1 MKEKKISIVIPVYNE
16 KENIEEL
23 YEKVKKSLDLEGYNY
38 ELIFV
43 DDGSIDDSWL
53 VIKNIAD
60 KDKRVRGL
68 KLSRNYGQTFALY
81 AGFQEAKGD
90 IIITMDADLQNDPD
104 DIGDLMKEMEKGYD
118 IVSGWRKER
127 KDPFF
132 TKILPSKIANFL
144 ISLITGV
151 KLKDYGCTLKAY
163 KADVIKGIKLY
174 GEMHRFLPAL
184 CAFEGAKIS
193 EIPVRHHR
201 RKKGKSKYGLTRTF
215 KVILDLFTVK
225 FMGSFFLKPIYFF
238 GGVGLFLCFIG
249 VLFALWTLYDK
260 YFLGVF
266 VHRNPK
272 ILISFMFFPMGVQF
286 ILMGIIMEVLIR
298 NYFESQNKLPY
309 NIKERYGGD

>member
-43 DDGSIDDSWL
+43 DDGSIDDSWV

>member
-23 YEKVKKSLDLEGYNY
+23 YEKVKESLDLEGYNY

-43 DDGSIDDSWL
+43 DDGSIDDSWV

>member
-1 MKEKKISIVIPVYNE
+1 MKRNKISIVIPVYNE
-16 KENIEEL
+16 KENLEEL
-23 YEKVKKSLDLEGYNY
+23 YERVKNSLEEYNY

-43 DDGSIDDSWL
+43 DDGSIDGSWE
-53 VIKNIAD
+53 VIKNIAY

-68 KLSRNYGQTFALY
+68 KLSRNYGQTLALY
-81 AGFQEAKGD
+81 AGFQEAEGN

-104 DIGDLMKEMEKGYD
+104 DIENLLKEMEKGYD
-118 IVSGWRKER
+118 VVSGWRKNR
-127 KDPFF
+127 KDPLF
-132 TKILPSKIANFL
+132 TKIIPSKIANFF
-144 ISLITGV
+144 ISIITGV
-151 KLKDYGCTLKAY
+151 KLKDYGYTLKSY
-163 KADVIKGIKLY
+163 KADIIKNIKLY

-193 EIPVRHHR
+193 EIPVKHHR
-201 RKKGKSKYGLTRTF
+201 RRKGKSKYGLTRTF
-215 KVILDLFTVK
+215 KVVLDLFTVK

-238 GGVGLFLCFIG
+238 GGVGLFFCFIG

-266 VHRNPK
+266 AHRNPK

-309 NIKERYGGD
+309 NIKERYGGS

>member
-1 MKEKKISIVIPVYNE
+1 MEKISVVIPVYNE
-16 KENIEEL
+16 EENLYEL
-23 YEKVKKSLDLEGYNY
+23 YDKIKKSLSEYDY
-38 ELIFV
+38 EVIFV
-43 DDGSIDDSWL
+43 DDGSTDNSWK
-53 VIKNIAD
+53 VIKKIAD
-60 KDKRVRGL
+60 EDKKVKGL

-90 IIITMDADLQNDPD
+90 IIITIDADLQNDPD
-104 DIGDLMKEMEKGYD
+104 DIGKLIEELQKGYD
-118 IVSGWRKER
+118 IVSGWRKDR
-127 KDPFF
+127 KDPFL
-132 TKILPSKIANFL
+132 TKVIPSKIANFL
-144 ISLITGV
+144 ISFITGV

-163 KADVIKGIKLY
+163 KADVIKNIKLY

-193 EIPVRHHR
+193 EIPVKHHR

-238 GGVGLFLCFIG
+238 GGVGLILCFLG
-249 VLFALWTLYDK
+249 VVFALWTLYDK
-260 YFLGVF
+260 YFFGVF

-298 NYFESQNKLPY
+298 NYFEAQDKLPY
-309 NIKERYGGD
+309 NIKERYGGN